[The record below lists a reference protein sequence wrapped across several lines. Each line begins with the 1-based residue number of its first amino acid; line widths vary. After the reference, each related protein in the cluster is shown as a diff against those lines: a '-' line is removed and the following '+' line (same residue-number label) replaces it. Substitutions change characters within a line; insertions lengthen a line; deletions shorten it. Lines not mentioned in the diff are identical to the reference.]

1 MKGLDKALVGHP
13 AIQAL
18 NLVTC
23 LYKVKKDYVVNTL
36 SLYPEIFK
44 GLSKLTCNYTMR

>member
-23 LYKVKKDYVVNTL
+23 VEGEARL
-36 SLYPEIFK
+36 FK
-44 GLSKLTCNYTMR
+44 EHTVIIS

>member
-23 LYKVKKDYVVNTL
+23 VYKVKKDNAENTL

-44 GLSKLTCNYTMR
+44 GLSKLKGNYTIR

>member
-1 MKGLDKALVGHP
+1 MKGLDKSLVGCP

-23 LYKVKKDYVVNTL
+23 VYKVKKDNAENTL
-36 SLYPEIFK
+36 SLYLEIFK
-44 GLSKLTCNYTMR
+44 GLSKLTCNYTIR

>member
-23 LYKVKKDYVVNTL
+23 VYKVKKDYSENTL
-36 SLYPEIFK
+36 SLHPKIFK
-44 GLSKLTCNYTMR
+44 GLSNLTGNYTIR

>member
-13 AIQAL
+13 TIQAL

-23 LYKVKKDYVVNTL
+23 VYKVKKDYAENTL

-44 GLSKLTCNYTMR
+44 GLSKLTGNYTIR

>member
-1 MKGLDKALVGHP
+1 MKGLDKALVGPP

-23 LYKVKKDYVVNTL
+23 VYKVKQDYSENTL

-44 GLSKLTCNYTMR
+44 GLMKLTCNYTIR

>member
-23 LYKVKKDYVVNTL
+23 VYKVKKDYVENTL

-44 GLSKLTCNYTMR
+44 GLSKLKGNYIIR